1 MSKRPIPAAG
11 AIAAAVLVLLFGNP
25 PFVDWIR
32 DPANVDPNSAIGFL
46 LHQLTWPN
54 WLFTPNGNM
63 NNFVAHGLRALLII
77 VFVFGILAMVAKG
90 IASAGV
96 GFIVGWVALILGA
109 ALAAFL
115 TYFVA
120 DVGGNGSALRALQA
134 GGSYGLFVGWLVGIV
149 TAVAKRG

>member
-1 MSKRPIPAAG
+1 
-11 AIAAAVLVLLFGNP
+11 
-25 PFVDWIR
+25 
-32 DPANVDPNSAIGFL
+32 
-46 LHQLTWPN
+46 
-54 WLFTPNGNM
+54 
-63 NNFVAHGLRALLII
+63 
-77 VFVFGILAMVAKG
+77 MVAKG